1 MGYGSAYLEGFR
13 TALDLGADH
22 IIQMDADYSHN
33 PRDIPRLVETA
44 EEADFT
50 ATQAMEVPNGS
61 NAWASGRASNRMTPL
76 STLVTVEGTRV

>member
-1 MGYGSAYLEGFR
+1 
-13 TALDLGADH
+13 
-22 IIQMDADYSHN
+22 MDADYSHN

-61 NAWASGRASNRMTPL
+61 NAWASGQRNTGRAAVLDGLWAFPL
-76 STLVTVEGTRV
+76 SL